1 MPAPHEVALSA
12 LAVLAHADDRAPVT
26 VAQAW
31 AKALIAAGQDHA
43 SIAAL
48 ASATDPGESRT
59 LLSRVLGRY
68 GLADLT
74 DVEKA
79 RIARAALTREF
90 VEQRISA
97 TDFATRLVHFCNDA
111 QDDLYGSEAFAREY
125 RFVYEIDELFNFTLA
140 QTAPH
145 VTDALTARGVDR
157 ADPRAWVL
165 RRMEALGFI
174 DKSGVPLE
182 PRW

>member
-12 LAVLAHADDRAPVT
+12 LAVLAHADDRAPVS

-43 SIAAL
+43 SIIAL
-48 ASATDPGESRT
+48 ASATDAGESRT

-74 DVEKA
+74 DIEKA

-90 VEQRISA
+90 VDGRISA
-97 TDFATRLVHFCNDA
+97 TDFATRFVHFLNEAQND
-111 QDDLYGSEAFAREY
+111 LHGSDAFAREY

-145 VTDALTARGVDR
+145 VIEALAARGIDR

-165 RRMEALGFI
+165 RRMLTLGLI
-174 DKSGVPLE
+174 DASGAAVE

>member
-1 MPAPHEVALSA
+1 MPAPHEVVLSA
-12 LAVLAHADDRAPVT
+12 LAVLVHADDRAPVA

-31 AKALIAAGQDHA
+31 AKALIAAGHEHA

-48 ASATDPGESRT
+48 AGATDAGESRT

-90 VEQRISA
+90 VDGRIGA
-97 TDFATRLVHFCNDA
+97 TDFATGLVRFLNETQND
-111 QDDLYGSEAFAREY
+111 LFGSEAFAREY
-125 RFVYEIDELFNFTLA
+125 RFVYEIDELFNFMLA
-140 QTAPH
+140 QSAPH
-145 VTDALTARGVDR
+145 VSEALAARGVDR

-165 RRMEALGFI
+165 KRMLALGFI
-174 DKSGVPLE
+174 DANGAALE